1 MTTLRLSDTAGYH
14 SERTTLDARFVG
26 PAMTVVDPQQT
37 LMTGRPP
44 WPG

>member
-26 PAMTVVDPQQT
+26 PAMTVIDSLPIFSD
-37 LMTGRPP
+37 GR
-44 WPG
+44 